1 VWTVHL
7 HTCILFFCK
16 PQVTGRSNG
25 ITLCTF
31 SAVNQGVWM
40 HLIAKLEIMCNWL
53 LQPLAGCLPNLFPKR
68 TSTSYSKAGISTKSG
83 HFVAWMPACFYLH
96 INHFWVHANNTRNRR
111 NANACASHNSLIFPC
126 MDTLGCY
133 MRVGNDE
140 TWIIQLIHLE
150 MMTG

>member
-1 VWTVHL
+1 MEQHDFSSETGCMHAPDCWTGNNV
-7 HTCILFFCK
+7 
-16 PQVTGRSNG
+16 Q
-25 ITLCTF
+25 
-31 SAVNQGVWM
+31 
-40 HLIAKLEIMCNWL
+40 LIATASCRL
-53 LQPLAGCLPNLFPKR
+53 LPKSVSETNLHQLL
-68 TSTSYSKAGISTKSG
+68 KAGR
-83 HFVAWMPACFYLH
+83 FVAWMPACFYLH